1 MPCHFVHDGLLRNYQ
16 SPYHQMH
23 LSSSNFTKSIFTQG
37 LGELTT
43 LFTNPLI
50 GWERGPS
57 VVECIWLIQ
66 PYRLTL
72 HCSLHHFAC
81 KSILAHCTQVAVYTP
96 GQSLWTF
103 TMCQNCLTGGDQT
116 SGGGTL
122 FNNHTVSWPCGP
134 RFSAS
139 DLRPKF
145 PLPWS
150 MVLPSHYFTQL
161 DNDVNTNW
169 QTRDRLSQ
177 DIYSYSHHRIHW
189 SNVARDINKSKSI
202 WNDA

>member
-1 MPCHFVHDGLLRNYQ
+1 
-16 SPYHQMH
+16 MH

-96 GQSLWTF
+96 GQSL
-103 TMCQNCLTGGDQT
+103 
-116 SGGGTL
+116 
-122 FNNHTVSWPCGP
+122 
-134 RFSAS
+134 
-139 DLRPKF
+139 
-145 PLPWS
+145 
-150 MVLPSHYFTQL
+150 
-161 DNDVNTNW
+161 
-169 QTRDRLSQ
+169 
-177 DIYSYSHHRIHW
+177 
-189 SNVARDINKSKSI
+189 
-202 WNDA
+202 